1 MTKKKILLIVIPLL
15 ILVIIGGWVIVKNRK
30 SDKKIVSPQ
39 ISKTKETAKE
49 TPLVL
54 WKDPLGFE
62 FKYPEGLKIDP
73 HEEDQDNYAHIELS
87 SKDHEGGIIVWSKD
101 LLYKD
106 LNDYLENDEE
116 ASGASVMDT
125 TLDQVPA
132 KKLLVKTKEGS
143 KIITAAIYDELLF
156 LIEVNLDKEKYWQK
170 PYDRLVST
178 FSFGTVAGVVSNPS
192 KDTSGE
198 AGNEEI
204 QGEFEGEEIIE

>member
-1 MTKKKILLIVIPLL
+1 MLLIIIPLA
-15 ILVIIGGWVIVKNRK
+15 ILVFMGGLVIFMKGK
-30 SDKKIVSPQ
+30 TEKKIVNPQ
-39 ISKTKETAKE
+39 IKQEEKIAKE
-49 TPLVL
+49 ISLLL

-62 FKYPEGLKIDP
+62 FKYPKGLKLNP
-73 HEEDQDNYAHIELS
+73 HEEDQDNYAHIELT

-106 LNDYLENDEE
+106 LTDYLENDEE
-116 ASGASVMDT
+116 ASGASVMET

-143 KIITAAIYDELLF
+143 KIITVTIYDELLF
-156 LIEVNLDKEKYWQK
+156 LIEVNLDKEKFWQK

-192 KDTSGE
+192 EDTSGE